1 MSRFRKVVSG
11 IMLALGMAIPVAAFA
26 TVSVASFNIQNL
38 GWQNSKDYKT
48 VALITSSF
56 DVVAVQEVMNEEGA
70 ERLHRALEKVSGEAW
85 SYMMSHLIG
94 RGSYKE
100 AYAIYSRDS
109 AARYLDGAVVYLAK
123 VRVNPRPIE
132 GGDTSGQRTSAA
144 GVVVSYVSGTIHS
157 YSQRVDSPCSQPP
170 KYASTPPP
178 NRLIS

>member
-94 RGSYKE
+94 RV
-100 AYAIYSRDS
+100 
-109 AARYLDGAVVYLAK
+109 GAVGRCGASQRRHVARVVDLGVV
-123 VRVNPRPIE
+123 VREPADDLVGVEARRLTLQLLLRVVLVQRNTGLHESRVAECVVHRHAGRCRSAPRAA
-132 GGDTSGQRTSAA
+132 SAA
-144 GVVVSYVSGTIHS
+144 GTGT
-157 YSQRVDSPCSQPP
+157 
-170 KYASTPPP
+170 
-178 NRLIS
+178 